1 MTPLS
6 ILTSPEFYVIMVV
19 IAAAVVAMA
28 VRPSQ
33 RGQARSFFYAAT
45 LLSSAD
51 ESRPSLSVTCLDDG
65 GVQLMRGGLRSLVN
79 SSGAVSVAVTIIG
92 FDVSIVERITPTGP
106 GDGVPVDAAMIIM
119 DCLARERYHVRYA
132 GADGSLCVFTLH
144 NRPGIAF
151 RRDLLV

>member
-1 MTPLS
+1 MTLLS
-6 ILTSPEFYVIMVV
+6 ILSSPEFYVIMVV
-19 IAAAVVAMA
+19 IAAAVVAMS

-33 RGQARSFFYAAT
+33 KGQARSFFYAAT

-51 ESRPSLSVTCLDDG
+51 ETRTSLSVTCLDDG
-65 GVQLMRGGLRSLVN
+65 SVQLMRGGLQRLLN
-79 SSGAVSVAVTIIG
+79 SSGAVSMAVTITG
-92 FDVSIVERITPTGP
+92 FDVSIVERITPTGL

-119 DCLARERYHVRYA
+119 DCLAMERYHVRYA

-151 RRDLLV
+151 SRDLAF